1 MKRFFLWLLGVLL
14 GVALFLAVA
23 VGISWYSVGLSDLPD
38 DSQTALE
45 GVALEK
51 NGWCW
56 QVPLVGALADRV
68 FAESNTLTTQ
78 KLGELGSA
86 HPVFTLPDWADPAQ
100 TDLTLRDQNSGE
112 VVFSGTMTEYADFQ
126 YTENGSYTGEMTLWR
141 LPAGMDK
148 QMLAEPTKKV
158 TKNPGLE
165 QPARP
170 VGWYG
175 YRFSFTLT
183 AAPQVWLSAN
193 EIRQGDTVAITV
205 NGLQGEEPPV
215 LQSELGNVSFVRDG
229 SSWVGYLGAAYN
241 ADVKKHQ
248 ITVSL
253 GKVETQVELTV
264 TERQFGKAEALPK
277 TEDSEEAGAEFRK
290 KIWALYTKPARPRQW
305 VVKWEKPVAG
315 ATEQIGY
322 GMYQMRDG
330 QQGTK
335 SNSTVYA
342 TTSGAEV
349 ITPNAGTVVFAGP
362 LLLTGNTV
370 VIDHGCGVR
379 SYLYGLEEITVSEGD
394 ELALNN
400 TVGFAG
406 DTLTWDVKIGKKSI
420 DPAPLMQGEGGLFA
434 LK

>member
-1 MKRFFLWLLGVLL
+1 MKRFFLWLFGVIL

-38 DSQTALE
+38 DSQTMLD
-45 GVALEK
+45 GVPLEK

-56 QVPLVGALADRV
+56 QVPLVGAMADRV
-68 FAESNTLTTQ
+68 FAESNTLSTQ

-86 HPVFTLPDWADPAQ
+86 HPEFTLPEWADPDQ
-100 TDLTLRDQNSGE
+100 TDLTLRQQSTGT
-112 VVFSGTMTEYADFQ
+112 VVFSGTMTEYADFA
-126 YTENGSYTGEMTLWR
+126 YTENGAYTGEMKLWR
-141 LPAGMDK
+141 LPHGMEK
-148 QMLAEPTKKV
+148 TLLADATKKV
-158 TKNPGLE
+158 AKNPGLE

-170 VGWYG
+170 AGWYG
-175 YRFSFTLT
+175 YRFSFMLT
-183 AAPQVWLSAN
+183 AAPQVQLSADR
-193 EIRQGDTVAITV
+193 IRQGDTVAITV
-205 NGLQGEEPPV
+205 KGLEGEDPPV

-241 ADVKKHQ
+241 ADAKKHQ

-253 GKVETQVELTV
+253 GDVETQVELTV
-264 TERQFGKAEALPK
+264 TERQFGKAEALPQ
-277 TEDSEEAGAEFRK
+277 TEESEEAAAEFRK
-290 KIWALYTKPARPRQW
+290 KIWTLYSKPALPRQW
-305 VVKWEKPVAG
+305 IVAWEKPAAE

-330 QQGTK
+330 KQGTK
-335 SNSTVYA
+335 SNSTVY
-342 TTSGAEV
+342 TTTPGTEV
-349 ITPNAGTVVFAGP
+349 VTPNAGTVIFAGP

-379 SYLYGLEEITVSEGD
+379 SYLYGLAEISVSEGS

-400 TVGFAG
+400 TIGFAG

-420 DPAPLMQGEGGLFA
+420 DPAPLLQGEGGLFA